1 VPPARRAD
9 SRMIT
14 FLVGNSRVLLTI
26 DEKGNWS
33 NLYYPWAGQY
43 QHLRAVKLGLY
54 DVEEDAFAWLGDDA
68 AWTVE
73 QDHHRGSNA
82 GRTLYVGPLADV
94 EVVDS
99 VHSNHDLIVRRI
111 VVHNKTPDAKRF
123 RLFHYQSLMVAE
135 SMYQDTAYWD
145 DERRTINH
153 YKRNYYFQYMG
164 APAFDAFTC
173 GEHTLKGLQG
183 SYVDAEDG
191 KLEGSR
197 ISHGA
202 ADSVAQWNVDVPAGG
217 EATVR
222 LMCMIAQSRKAV
234 NTLHATFKAR
244 AAEELEKEA
253 LDFWRHWIEHKDM
266 RLPPA
271 LSPRARD
278 VYRQSIYV
286 LRTCSSQNGAII
298 ASPDPRTL
306 KSGGD
311 TYNYTWWRDGAYISK
326 AMDEVG
332 LYENAHRFLKF
343 AEQCQEDEGYFL
355 HRHFPDGTV
364 GSTWHLPPFIQI
376 DQTASVVSAVWHH
389 FKRDGDLDVLLELWP
404 VVKRGA
410 NFLESFVDA
419 RGLPLPSYDLWE
431 EKKAVN
437 AYSVAAV
444 IHGLERAERI
454 SEQLG
459 KSRGRWRKASE
470 RMRTAMLQHLW
481 NDAKGC
487 FNKSIDP
494 LDETVD
500 ASTLLTLKLGVLDPA
515 DARAERLVQ
524 AVEKRLWVKSTGG
537 VARYEGDTYYGP
549 ENPWIICTLWLAE
562 AHLMLGRPERT
573 RELLEW
579 AAKTA
584 GPTLL
589 LPEQLDAR
597 TGEHTS
603 VTPLVWSH
611 STFVDVMNKY
621 RRHVEGG
628 AAADR
633 SE

>member
-1 VPPARRAD
+1 
-9 SRMIT
+9 
-14 FLVGNSRVLLTI
+14 
-26 DEKGNWS
+26 
-33 NLYYPWAGQY
+33 
-43 QHLRAVKLGLY
+43 VKLGLY
-54 DVEEDAFAWLGDDA
+54 DAQDDAFVWLGDESA
-68 AWTVE
+68 GWSIE
-73 QDHHRGSNA
+73 QGYHKGSNA
-82 GRTLYVGPLADV
+82 GRTLYVGPLVDV
-94 EVVDS
+94 EVVDC
-99 VHSNHDLIVRRI
+99 VHSNHDLVIRR
-111 VVHNKTPDAKRF
+111 VTVHNKTPDARRYRVF
-123 RLFHYQSLMVAE
+123 NYQSLMVAE

-145 DERRTINH
+145 EERRTINH

-164 APAFDAFTC
+164 APTFDAFTC

-191 KLEGSR
+191 KLEGGR

-202 ADSVAQWNVDVPAGG
+202 ADSVVQWNLDVPAGG

-222 LMCMIAQSRKAV
+222 LLVMLGHSRQDV
-234 NTLHATFKAR
+234 NRFWGHMR
-244 AAEELEKEA
+244 HRDAAELEAEAIDFWNHWISHKDLGVASVLSKEA
-253 LDFWRHWIEHKDM
+253 QEVYKRSVFMLKDC
-266 RLPPA
+266 A
-271 LSPRARD
+271 SA
-278 VYRQSIYV
+278 
-286 LRTCSSQNGAII
+286 NGAII

-311 TYNYTWWRDGAYISK
+311 TYNYTWWRDGAYIAK

-332 LYENAHRFLKF
+332 LYETARAFLRF
-343 AEQCQEDEGYFL
+343 AEKCQEEEGYFL

-389 FKRDGDLDVLLELWP
+389 FKRRSDMDELLELWP
-404 VVKRGA
+404 MVKRGA
-410 NFLESFVDA
+410 NFLETKFVDD

-431 EKKAVN
+431 ERKSVN

-459 KSRGRWRKASE
+459 KSRGRWRRASQ
-470 RMRTAMLQHLW
+470 RMRDAMLEHLW
-481 NDAKGC
+481 NEKKGC
-487 FNKSIDP
+487 FLKSIDP
-494 LDETVD
+494 VDETID
-500 ASTLLTLKLGVLDPA
+500 ASTLLTIKLGALEPG

-524 AVEKRLWVKSTGG
+524 AVEKRLWVKGTGG

-562 AHLMLGRPERT
+562 AHLLLGRPERT

-579 AAKTA
+579 TA
-584 GPTLL
+584 STASPTGL

-597 TGEHTS
+597 TGDHTS

-611 STFVDVMNKY
+611 STFLDVTNKY
-621 RRHVEGG
+621 RRHLAGKAHDE
-628 AAADR
+628 
-633 SE
+633 